1 MIILIGSQKG
11 GCGKSTTAVNLSV
24 ALLKQNKDIILVDAD
39 RQPTSSN
46 WSLDRAENINLP
58 KLQSIQK
65 FENIKD
71 TLIDLNSRYEYVVVD
86 TSGRDSRELRTG
98 MLAADLLVVPFK
110 PSQPDLDT
118 LPRLQEM
125 IIQAQ
130 DINSKLK
137 VKALLTM
144 CPTNYKSNE
153 DSEAIE
159 YLAEFPEITILNSKI
174 HDRKVY
180 RDAMSN
186 GHGVVEMQNTKAEK
200 EINSL
205 LKEVLTYA

>member
-24 ALLKQNKDIILVDAD
+24 ALLKRGKDVVLVDAD

-46 WSLDRAENINLP
+46 WSLDRSEEKSLP
-58 KLQSIQK
+58 KLQCLQK

-71 TLIDLNSRYEYVVVD
+71 TLLDLDSRYEYVVVD

-98 MLAADLLVVPFK
+98 MLAADLLIIPFK

-130 DINSKLK
+130 DINNKLR
-137 VKALLTM
+137 VKAILTM
-144 CPTNYKSNE
+144 CPTNYMNNE
-153 DSEAIE
+153 DTEAVE
-159 YLAEFPEITILNSKI
+159 YLDQYPEISLLKSKI
-174 HDRKVY
+174 HDRKIY
-180 RDAMSN
+180 RDAMSL
-186 GHGVVEMQNTKAEK
+186 GKGVVEMPNEKAK
-200 EINSL
+200 IEIEEL
-205 LKEVLTYA
+205 LDEVLTYA